1 MRFRI
6 AVLGVALVSGL
17 TACGTQQSGA
27 VTPSPAPAVASPGI
41 KIGQSSLGPILTDQT
56 GRTLYAFAADKE
68 GKSSCAADCLA
79 TWPALTSD
87 KPFTATEGTDPK
99 QLSAIKRTEGTEQAT
114 YNGWPMYYYVG
125 DQAPGDIDGQ
135 NVDGLWFVVGA
146 DGKLIKQAP

>member
-6 AVLGVALVSGL
+6 AILGIALVGGL
-17 TACGTQQSGA
+17 SACATQQSGTA
-27 VTPSPAPAVASPGI
+27 TPGPSPVVASPGV

-68 GKSSCAADCLA
+68 GQSSCTEDCLA
-79 TWPALTSD
+79 SWPALTSD
-87 KPFTATEGTDPK
+87 KPFTVGDGADSK

-135 NVDGLWFVVGA
+135 NVDGLWF
-146 DGKLIKQAP
+146 